1 MNEIGICEN
10 GGQFGTEIRAK
21 GEMNEGVLFYM
32 ERHLVYMERHLAE
45 FALCGEESV
54 RGGIR

>member
-32 ERHLVYMERHLAE
+32 ERHLAE